1 MNLARIWKDN
11 DDLEIRL
18 SRYKAPQ
25 TLSTDDGPKC
35 HLGRRP
41 VAGL

>member
-18 SRYKAPQ
+18 SRYKTPH
-25 TLSTDDGPKC
+25 TFTDDESKC
-35 HLGRRP
+35 HLGRHL
-41 VAGL
+41 VGSL